1 MSRFLLIPHAPG
13 GTLAHLAA
21 CISAAGAL
29 RERGHE
35 AVFAYGGTR
44 PELLD
49 QAGFEWRRVL
59 EADGPMS
66 AEWFETD
73 EQLEAILASQ
83 IDAIEAIDPDA
94 CITSAGVGRLAVEVA
109 RVPHLALMHGLGN
122 TSFGRRGRR
131 REAILGDLRRPSRGL
146 KDLRLAFGP
155 RAKHPSGEIWHR
167 AWLRHARA
175 PLGPETA
182 MTGRADAV
190 ACTTT
195 PLLDPAPGMPAHW
208 SYVGPLSFAPA
219 EAAADAPEPL
229 PRPLAYVSQGSTG
242 TAELLQRSVAEL
254 AGAGFSVVA
263 STGGLCT
270 PEELRRLGEGIEAAE
285 LHDSRGQLAVADV
298 AVIGGGHLTAMEALI
313 AGTPTVVVPRVAGQA
328 LSAKRAERLGTG
340 IGLWPRVPHGS
351 IAAAARRLHSRAR
364 YRARAKEVAQHL
376 EGWNGPHNAA
386 AVAEAVAG

>member
-21 CISAAGAL
+21 CISVAGAL
-29 RERGHE
+29 CERRHQV
-35 AVFAYGGTR
+35 VFAYGGAR

-59 EADGPMS
+59 EAGGPMS

-83 IDAIEAIDPDA
+83 LDAIEGIRPDA

-146 KDLRLAFGP
+146 KDLRLALGP

-175 PLGPETA
+175 PLGPETT
-182 MTGRADAV
+182 MTGPADAV

-195 PLLDPAPGMPAHW
+195 PLLDPARGMPAHW

-219 EAAADAPEPL
+219 EATAVAPGPL
-229 PRPLAYVSQGSTG
+229 PRPLAYVTQGSTG

-263 STGGLCT
+263 SAGGLCA

-298 AVIGGGHLTAMEALI
+298 AVIGGGHMTAMEALI

-340 IGLWPRVPHGS
+340 IGLWSRVPRGS

-376 EGWNGPHNAA
+376 QGWNGPHNAA